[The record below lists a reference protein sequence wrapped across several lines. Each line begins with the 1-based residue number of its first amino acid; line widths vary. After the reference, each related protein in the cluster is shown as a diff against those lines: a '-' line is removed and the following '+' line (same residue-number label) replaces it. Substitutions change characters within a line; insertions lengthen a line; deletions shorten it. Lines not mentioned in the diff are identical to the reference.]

1 VRGQPTFATLPS
13 GLKLH
18 YRVQGTPGAPWMV
31 LFNGLL
37 SDTTMWD
44 GAPSAIERSEEREHA
59 TGVACDRG
67 GSPGA
72 PSAIERSEERERRT
86 RCPARSG
93 GSQGPHSEASQ

>member
-1 VRGQPTFATLPS
+1 MRPQPTFVPLRS

-18 YRVQGTPGAPWMV
+18 YRVQGNPHGPWLV
-31 LFNGLL
+31 LLNGLL

-44 GAPSAIERSEEREHA
+44 
-59 TGVACDRG
+59 
-67 GSPGA
+67 GA

-93 GSQGPHSEASQ
+93 GSQGPHSEAQK

>member
-1 VRGQPTFATLPS
+1 MRPQPTFATLAS

-18 YRVQGTPGAPWMV
+18 YRVQGNPQGAWVV
-31 LFNGLL
+31 LLNGLL

-44 GAPSAIERSEEREHA
+44 
-59 TGVACDRG
+59 
-67 GSPGA
+67 GA

-93 GSQGPHSEASQ
+93 GSQGPHSEARI

>member
-1 VRGQPTFATLPS
+1 MRAQPTFATLPS

-18 YRVQGTPGAPWMV
+18 YRVQGTPGAPWLV
-31 LFNGLL
+31 LLNGLL

-44 GAPSAIERSEEREHA
+44 
-59 TGVACDRG
+59 
-67 GSPGA
+67 GA